1 MAGVQTRMPLTAE
14 VTPLEENK
22 VRLDVAVPEDE
33 VQRGMER
40 AIRQLGR
47 DVRVPGFRPG
57 KAPAEVIV
65 QRVGRDAVVQE
76 MLRGSLSGWYST
88 AVAETGLK
96 PIDDPDLD
104 LESVPEE
111 GDLTFQATVQVRPVA
126 TLGVYTGLDVGK
138 ADVEIPEG
146 ALEAELNALREK
158 ASRLVPVERA
168 AEAGDFVV
176 IDFDGSIDGKAMRQA
191 AQRDY
196 VVELG
201 GGRLM
206 PEFDTKLTGLSAG
219 ETVEFPLSYSDTDG
233 RPELAGKTVD
243 YSATVKLVQA
253 KELPDLTD
261 DLALEVSEFDTIDE
275 LRADLERRLDEAA
288 TAQVNELFR
297 RMAIDAVTEKA
308 TVDVPTV
315 MVDRRIGTIL
325 QQTAAQLPE
334 GVSFEDYVAA
344 TGRSIEEII
353 EELRPDA
360 EAAIRRELVVEA
372 VADAE
377 SIEVTDEEMEEQVR
391 SDAEATG
398 RAADRLLH
406 ELQQHGGWDAL
417 RQDMRL
423 KKAVDLIVEGT
434 NPIPMAQAEAREKL
448 WTPEDDTKTEGGLV
462 TPETAGKDAPAG
474 KLWTPGDP
482 K

>member
-1 MAGVQTRMPLTAE
+1 MPLTAE

-22 VRLDVAVPEDE
+22 VRLDVAVPEAE
-33 VQRGMER
+33 VQRGMDR

-47 DVRVPGFRPG
+47 EVRVPGFRPG

-76 MLRGSLSGWYST
+76 MLKGSLGGWYSA
-88 AVAETGLK
+88 AVAETGVK

-111 GDLTFQATVQVRPVA
+111 GDLTFQATVQVRPEA
-126 TLGVYTGLDVGK
+126 TLGEYTGLDVGR
-138 ADVEIPEG
+138 ADVEVPEG

-168 AEAGDFVV
+168 AGPGDFVV
-176 IDFDGSIDGKAMRQA
+176 IDFDGAIGGKPMRQA

-206 PEFDTKLTGLSAG
+206 PEFDAKLTGLSAG
-219 ETVEFPLSYSDTDG
+219 ETVSFPLSYDESDG
-233 RPELAGKTVD
+233 RPELRGKTVD
-243 YSATVKLVQA
+243 YTATVKLVQA
-253 KELPDLTD
+253 KELPELSD
-261 DLALEVSEFDTIDE
+261 DLALEVSEFDTLDE
-275 LRADLERRLDEAA
+275 LRADLEARLEAAA
-288 TAQVNELFR
+288 TAQVDELFR

-325 QQTAAQLPE
+325 QQTAQQLPE

-344 TGRSIEEII
+344 TGRSIEQII

-377 SIEVTDEEMEEQVR
+377 GIEVTDEEMEEQVR

-406 ELQQHGGWDAL
+406 ELQHHGGWDAL

-423 KKAVDLIVEGT
+423 KKAVDLIVAGS
-434 NPIPMAQAEAREKL
+434 NAIPMAQAEAREKL
-448 WTPEDDTKTEGGLV
+448 WTPEDEGKTEAGIV